1 MSQAKPRGGS
11 IIVRMILAIILGLIG
26 VITLSALVSGNDPF
40 QGRPLDNTR
49 ALIYLSVAFLSFAY
63 LSFSIF
69 RVRRGYTITGFTPIK
84 VMSVVRCAQ
93 CSFKQIK
100 NFTIGDYVFKAAGNC
115 TQCGNPGLFI
125 NGIYA
130 DDTKKR

>member
-1 MSQAKPRGGS
+1 MSQARPRGGS

-26 VITLSALVSGNDPF
+26 VITLSALISGLDPF
-40 QGRPLDNTR
+40 RGGPLDSTR
-49 ALIYLSVAFLSFAY
+49 TIIYLTVAFLSFAY

-69 RVRRGYTITGFTPIK
+69 RVRKAYTVMGFTPSK

-115 TQCGNPGLFI
+115 TQCGSPNLFI

-130 DDTKKR
+130 DDIKKR

>member
-11 IIVRMILAIILGLIG
+11 IIVRMILAVILGLIG
-26 VITLSALVSGNDPF
+26 VITLSALLSGNDPF
-40 QGRPLDNTR
+40 LGGALDRTR
-49 ALIYLSVAFLSFAY
+49 TLVYLTLAFLSFAY
-63 LSFSIF
+63 LSFSIL
-69 RVRRGYTITGFTPIK
+69 RVRRSYTVTGFAPSA

-100 NFTIGDYVFKAAGNC
+100 NFTIGDYVFKATGNC
-115 TQCGNPGLFI
+115 SQCGSPGLFI

>member
-1 MSQAKPRGGS
+1 MSQARPRGGS

-26 VITLSALVSGNDPF
+26 VIALSALLSGNDPL
-40 QGRPLDNTR
+40 QGGALDNTR
-49 ALIYLSVAFLSFAY
+49 TLIYLTMAFLSFAY

-69 RVRRGYTITGFTPIK
+69 RVRRSYTITGFTPIK
-84 VMSVVRCAQ
+84 VMSIVRCAQ

-100 NFTIGDYVFKAAGNC
+100 NFTLGDYVFKATGNC
-115 TQCGNPGLFI
+115 TQCGNPSLFI
-125 NGIYA
+125 NGIYT